1 MCCPLQP
8 AIDIFSIVTNLWL
21 FYIQPVVGKNN
32 ATTSTFASVGGDSVC
47 FIDSKSGKVRSKY
60 VKEGEEFFSVSWSYF
75 KTDSL
80 SQDDTF
86 VAVGGK
92 NG

>member
-1 MCCPLQP
+1 M
-8 AIDIFSIVTNLWL
+8 
-21 FYIQPVVGKNN
+21 
-32 ATTSTFASVGGDSVC
+32 
-47 FIDSKSGKVRSKY
+47 
-60 VKEGEEFFSVSWSYF
+60 KEGEEFFSVSWSYF

-92 NG
+92 NGQVLPVVNLPNFSFGILGSFTLCLRQPHPVISN

>member
-1 MCCPLQP
+1 M
-8 AIDIFSIVTNLWL
+8 IIN
-21 FYIQPVVGKNN
+21 IQPFVGKNN
-32 ATTSTFASVGGDSVC
+32 GTTSTFASVGGDSVC
-47 FIDSKSGKVRSKY
+47 FIDSKNGKVRSKY
-60 VKEGEEFFSVSWSYF
+60 VKEGEEFFSVAWSYF
-75 KTDSL
+75 RTDSL